1 MPTSRRDVIKAIGAA
16 MLPAAASGPAFG
28 AIAWPAPVAPDPV
41 KAAETEAFLAQF
53 EPAWRV
59 LDPQLR
65 AVLGKIYGGLQ
76 GLPPPTELSPTELRR
91 INASLGFYLTA
102 GAPPLPHIEDR
113 TIDVPSGRARVRLY
127 DPGTP
132 APAPTVVYIH
142 GGGWVYGGID
152 TYDGVT
158 RQLAVRSGMRVL
170 SIAYALAP
178 EHPFPAG
185 LDDCVAAI
193 RWAANAGASLGIDP
207 QRIVL
212 AGDSA
217 GANLAL
223 AACLSFRDE
232 GTTPVR
238 GAALFYGA
246 FSLNF
251 ETASEKAYGGGAYFI
266 GTAEIARYW
275 NDYLANAA
283 DRQNPLAVPMLA
295 DLAGLP
301 PLYVAVGA
309 CDPLRDDSVTLA
321 AKAKDAGTEAELVVW
336 PKMVHGALS
345 IMGWIDAMGPAADR
359 AGAFLK
365 RVAEG
370 GG

>member
-1 MPTSRRDVIKAIGAA
+1 MLASRRDVIKAIGAA
-16 MLPAAASGPAFG
+16 MLPAAASGPVFG
-28 AIAWPAPVAPDPV
+28 AVASPAPAAPDPAT
-41 KAAETEAFLAQF
+41 AAGTEAFLAQF

-65 AVLGKIYGGLQ
+65 AVLGSIYGGLQ
-76 GLPPPTELSPTELRR
+76 GTPPPAELSPSELRR
-91 INASLGFYLTA
+91 INASLAFYLTA
-102 GAPPLPHIEDR
+102 GAPPLPHIEER
-113 TIDVPSGRARVRLY
+113 EIAVPSGRARVRLY
-127 DPGTP
+127 DPGTS
-132 APAPTVVYIH
+132 APAPTIVYVH
-142 GGGWVYGGID
+142 GGGWVYGSID

-158 RQLAVRSGMRVL
+158 RQLASRAGLRVL
-170 SIAYALAP
+170 SIEYALAP

-185 LDDCVAAI
+185 LDDCIAAI
-193 RWAANAGASLGIDP
+193 RWAASEGTALGIDP

-232 GTTPVR
+232 GKSPVR

-246 FSLNF
+246 YSLDF

-275 NDYLANAA
+275 NDYLANEAN
-283 DRQNPLAVPMLA
+283 RQNMLAVPILA

-301 PLYVAVGA
+301 PLYVAA
-309 CDPLRDDSVTLA
+309 CECDPLHDDSVKLA
-321 AKAKDAGTEAELVVW
+321 AEAKAAGTEAELVVW

-345 IMGWIDAMGPAADR
+345 IMGWIDAMGPEVDR
-359 AGAFLK
+359 AGAFLR
-365 RVAEG
+365 RVAGSG
-370 GG
+370 G

>member
-16 MLPAAASGPAFG
+16 MLPAAASGPVFG
-28 AIAWPAPVAPDPV
+28 AAAAPAPPALDPA

-65 AVLGKIYGGLQ
+65 VVLGAIYGGLQ
-76 GLPPPTELSPTELRR
+76 GTPPPTELSPSELRR
-91 INASLGFYLTA
+91 INASFSFYLTA
-102 GAPPLPHIEDR
+102 GAPPLPHIEER
-113 TIDVPSGRARVRLY
+113 IIDVPSGRARVRLY

-132 APAPTVVYIH
+132 VPAPTVVYVH

-158 RQLAVRSGMRVL
+158 RQFAARSGLRVL
-170 SIAYALAP
+170 SIEYALAP

-185 LDDCVAAI
+185 LDDCIAAI
-193 RWAANAGASLGIDP
+193 RWAGNEGASLGIDP

-223 AACLSFRDE
+223 AACLSFRDA
-232 GTTPVR
+232 GTMPVR

-246 FSLNF
+246 YSLDF
-251 ETASEKAYGGGAYFI
+251 ATESEKTYGGGAYFI

-275 NDYLANAA
+275 NDYLAKES
-283 DRQNPLAVPMLA
+283 DRRNPLAVPILA
-295 DLAGLP
+295 DFAGLP
-301 PLYVAVGA
+301 PLYIAA
-309 CDPLRDDSVTLA
+309 CECDPLHDDSVKLA
-321 AKAKDAGTEAELVVW
+321 AEANAAGTEAELVVW

-345 IMGWIDAMGPAADR
+345 IMGWIDAMGPAVDG
-359 AGAFLK
+359 AGAFLR
-365 RVAEG
+365 RVAGSG
-370 GG
+370 G

>member
-16 MLPAAASGPAFG
+16 MLPAAASGPVFG
-28 AIAWPAPVAPDPV
+28 VAASPAPPVLDPA

-65 AVLGKIYGGLQ
+65 AVLGSIYGGLQ
-76 GLPPPTELSPTELRR
+76 GVPPPTELSPSELRR
-91 INASLGFYLTA
+91 INASLTFYLTA
-102 GAPPLPHIEDR
+102 GAPPLPHIEER
-113 TIDVPSGRARVRLY
+113 EIAVPSGRARVRLY
-127 DPGTP
+127 DPGTL
-132 APAPTVVYIH
+132 APAPTVIYIH
-142 GGGWVYGGID
+142 GGGWIYGSID

-158 RQLAVRSGMRVL
+158 RQLAARSGLRVL
-170 SIAYALAP
+170 SIEYALAP

-185 LDDCVAAI
+185 LDDCIAAI
-193 RWAANAGASLGIDP
+193 RWAANEGASLGIDP
-207 QRIVL
+207 QRIAL

-223 AACLSFRDE
+223 AACLSLRDAE
-232 GTTPVR
+232 GSPVR

-246 FSLNF
+246 YSLDF
-251 ETASEKAYGGGAYFI
+251 ETASQKAYGGGAYFI

-275 NDYLANAA
+275 NDYLANEAN
-283 DRQNPLAVPMLA
+283 RKNPLAVPIRA

-301 PLYVAVGA
+301 PLHVAA
-309 CDPLRDDSVTLA
+309 CECDPLHDDSVKLA
-321 AKAKDAGTEAELVVW
+321 AEAKAAGTEAELVVW

-359 AGAFLK
+359 AAAFLK
-365 RVAEG
+365 RVAEAG
-370 GG
+370 